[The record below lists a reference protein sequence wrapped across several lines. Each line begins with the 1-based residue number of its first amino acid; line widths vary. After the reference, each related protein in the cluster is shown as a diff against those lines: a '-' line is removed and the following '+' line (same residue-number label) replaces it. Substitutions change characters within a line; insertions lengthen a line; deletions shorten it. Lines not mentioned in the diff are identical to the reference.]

1 MEFSTFVI
9 TSKGQSLM
17 AKLMQGRGKA
27 DFTAIKLSNQTYTAA
42 QLAGLTALSG
52 VKQTAPITK
61 KTIVNTTSIQI
72 EGAVDNKELTDG
84 YNIQT
89 IGLFAQDPDDGEI
102 LYAVARATTAGYMPP
117 YNNVTVSGGY
127 FKFLV
132 TVGAAEQVTL
142 TVDPAGY
149 ASIGDVQALQAD
161 IANIKGYIG
170 LDEETVYGVEVDF
183 ANRKF
188 TRLAGAVGRNAGSGF
203 DDIPAFGGRYRCNLT
218 DAGVEVAKYG
228 DPGYTETGK
237 LTQAITLGKVINNEG
252 SVTNEGTTYSVGTPV
267 QVMVKQPKFYYRV
280 VPLKTDKIVGGK
292 GYHLRKA
299 RYFISMTPKV
309 GFKLHPAFKINGK
322 EKDFIYL
329 SAYEGTLFDKSASA
343 YILDDAQVADFTA
356 TTGDKLC
363 SIAGAK
369 PASGLTQ
376 NLTRRNCGILAENR
390 GTGWRQSFAASI
402 AATQMLFMIEYA
414 TLNTQTAIGNGNT
427 QKTDDSATNM
437 SEVTGATANLGN
449 ASGAVTNGNNIN
461 IVTYRGEE
469 NLWGNIWKWVDGIN
483 VYFNGEGTNNNVF
496 VADNG
501 FTESKNTSPY
511 TDVGFVVPAVNGYV
525 NAFGYSEDCDW
536 LFMPSEVANGANNSV
551 PVGDYFYSSTTG
563 GAGYR
568 VSLLGGL
575 WSDWS
580 AAGGFDWR
588 VTYASSARY
597 RIIGGRLAYIPSEAA

>member
-27 DFTAIKLSNQTYTAA
+27 DFTAIKLSDQTYTAA
-42 QLAGLTALSG
+42 QLAGLTTLSG

-72 EGAVDNKELTDG
+72 EGAVDNKELTAG

-218 DAGVEVAKYG
+218 DDGIELGKYG
-228 DPGYTETGK
+228 TANYTETGK
-237 LTQAITLGKVINNEG
+237 LTKTIYMNPVVNDEGDVISWG
-252 SVTNEGTTYSVGTPV
+252 ATYPVGTPV

-280 VPLKTDKIVGGK
+280 VPLKTDKIVSGK

-376 NLTRRNCGILAENR
+376 NLTRRNCGVLAENR

-511 TDVGFVVPAVNGYV
+511 TDVGFVVPAVNGYM

-536 LFMPSEVANGANNSV
+536 LFMPSEVANGANSSV

-568 VSLLGGL
+568 VSHLGGA
-575 WSDWS
+575 WYNWGD
-580 AAGGFDWR
+580 AGGFCWYVDG
-588 VTYASSARY
+588 APSARY
-597 RIIGGRLAYIPSEAA
+597 RNIGGRLAYIPGEAA

>member
-27 DFTAIKLSNQTYTAA
+27 DFTAIKLSDQTYTAA

-72 EGAVDNKELTDG
+72 EGAVDNKELTAG

-132 TVGAAEQVTL
+132 TIGAAEQVTL

-218 DAGVEVAKYG
+218 DAGVEVAKYD

-252 SVTNEGTTYSVGTPV
+252 SVTNEGTTYPVGTVV

-280 VPLKTDKIVGGK
+280 VPLKMDKIVGEK

-511 TDVGFVVPAVNGYV
+511 TDVGFVAPAANGYV

-536 LFMPSEVANGANNSV
+536 LFIPSEVANGANSSV

-568 VSLLGGL
+568 VSLLGG
-575 WSDWS
+575 DWRNWG
-580 AAGGFDWR
+580 AAGGFYWTVDIAPS
-588 VTYASSARY
+588 TRY
-597 RIIGGRLAYIPSEAA
+597 RAIGGRLAYIPGEAA

>member
-27 DFTAIKLSNQTYTAA
+27 DFTAIKLSDQTYTAA
-42 QLAGLTALSG
+42 QLAGLTTLSG

-72 EGAVDNKELTDG
+72 EGAVDNKELTAG

-218 DAGVEVAKYG
+218 DDGIELGKYG
-228 DPGYTETGK
+228 TANYTETGK
-237 LTQAITLGKVINNEG
+237 LTKTIYMNPVVNDEGDVISWG
-252 SVTNEGTTYSVGTPV
+252 ATYPVGTPV

-280 VPLKTDKIVGGK
+280 VPLKTDKIVSGK

-376 NLTRRNCGILAENR
+376 NLTRRNCGVLAENR

-449 ASGAVTNGNNIN
+449 TSGAVTNTNNVQ

-536 LFMPSEVANGANNSV
+536 LFMPSEVANGANSSV
-551 PVGDYFYSSTTG
+551 PVGDYFYSSITG

-568 VSLLGGL
+568 VSLLGGYWDY
-575 WSDWS
+575 WSR
-580 AAGGFDWR
+580 AGGFSWY
-588 VTYASSARY
+588 VYYAPSARSRY
-597 RIIGGRLAYIPSEAA
+597 IGGRLAYIPGEAA